1 MSATQGSET
10 QTSATQTSG
19 TPGSEAPGSGTPGSG
34 TPGSED
40 KAGPALKRPPGES
53 QDTFD
58 RLESPALQS
67 AAQIHQHALIK
78 LLEEANAE
86 QRVRR
91 RWTNGFRFLFLL
103 ALALLWFEWRS
114 IGGHEPGKPGRHT
127 ALIDIRGE
135 IDQES
140 EANADL
146 ITSALRAA
154 FEDQGTA
161 GVILRVNSPGGSPVQ
176 ASIIHQEVIRLRSKH
191 PTTPVHVVVEDIC
204 ASGGYYIAV
213 AAEQIFV
220 DPNSLVGS
228 IGVRLDSFGFT
239 ELMKRIGVERRLYT
253 AGSDKA
259 MLDPF
264 GAISAEQKGH
274 LQATLDA
281 LHLNFI
287 DAVRTGR
294 GERLKD
300 DGHLFSGR
308 VWSGDQA
315 ISLGLADARGT
326 VDVVARDVIKAE
338 EVVDFSPQPSLAERF
353 ARRVGVETS
362 RVLARAGY
370 AGYEWIARDMR
381 LR

>member
-1 MSATQGSET
+1 MIEERAEAGPGQAPEGERVQGEGAPRGKDPAPTSVLQSATQ
-10 QTSATQTSG
+10 
-19 TPGSEAPGSGTPGSG
+19 
-34 TPGSED
+34 
-40 KAGPALKRPPGES
+40 
-53 QDTFD
+53 
-58 RLESPALQS
+58 LQ
-67 AAQIHQHALIK
+67 QHALLK
-78 LLEEANAE
+78 LLDDANAE
-86 QRVRR
+86 QRRRR
-91 RWTNGFRFLFLL
+91 RWTNGFRFAFLL
-103 ALALLWFEWRS
+103 LLLLFWFEWR
-114 IGGHEPGKPGRHT
+114 ILDGHDPGKPVRHT

-135 IDQES
+135 IDHES
-140 EANADL
+140 EASADL

-176 ASIIHQEVIRLRSKH
+176 ASIIHQEVVRLRGKY
-191 PTTPVHVVVEDIC
+191 PDTPVHVVVEDIC

-213 AAEQIFV
+213 AADQIFV
-220 DPNSLVGS
+220 DRNSLVGS

-239 ELMKRIGVERRLYT
+239 EVMKRIGVERRLYT

-287 DAVRTGR
+287 DAVRAGR

-300 DGHLFSGR
+300 DGHVFSGR

-315 ISLGLADARGT
+315 ILLGLADARGT

-362 RVLARAGY
+362 RVLARVGY
-370 AGYEWIARDMR
+370 DFVTREMR